1 MRAKNVR
8 DVRGCKRYL
17 LHGKPLYS
25 KDLRGYL
32 GNVRDISIIGG
43 GEEYVYTRVPPGPQP
58 NIYLLQ
64 LHFGYIY

>member
-1 MRAKNVR
+1 MTKNVR

-17 LHGKPLYS
+17 LHAKSLYS
-25 KDLRGYL
+25 KALRGYL

-43 GEEYVYTRVPPGPQP
+43 GEECVYTRVPPGPQP

-64 LHFGYIY
+64 LHFSYI